1 MEEKKVKKEEL
12 NEEDLKQATGGIYEQ
27 AGDAK
32 GEDRVRCIRHA
43 HLRPV
48 EKRKKI

>member
-27 AGDAK
+27 AGK
-32 GEDRVRCIRHA
+32 A

-48 EKRKKI
+48 KKCKRI